1 MSRRRMLRRVA
12 LVCGATLAGLASS
25 VLAHDL
31 FIKLDNYFLRPRA
44 AVQVPVLNGTFS
56 SSENAISRGRIAD
69 LSLVTPAG
77 RTTIDTAAVS
87 ARSDSTFIAVRLG
100 GPGTY
105 VLGLSTRPSEI
116 TLAGKEFTEYLREEG
131 IRDVLDARAGAGASA
146 DSVHERYSK
155 HVKAV
160 FQVGA
165 EHTTGFATPLGY
177 PAELVPLD
185 NPYALE
191 PGDTLRVRTLVDGR
205 AAAGQI
211 VLAGGRTRSGT
222 GLPPRELRS
231 DAAGI
236 VALPLSGSGRWY
248 LKFIRMAP
256 AGGQHGEYES
266 KWATLTFELR

>member
-1 MSRRRMLRRVA
+1 VSRGRLLRRAAVVA
-12 LVCGATLAGLASS
+12 AATVAALASS

-31 FIKLDNYFLRPRA
+31 FIKLDSYFLKPGA
-44 AVQVPVLNGTFS
+44 AVRVPVLNGTFS

-77 RTTIDTAAVS
+77 RTTIDTGAVS
-87 ARSDSTFIAVRLG
+87 ARRDTTFIAVRLG

-131 IRDVLDARAGAGASA
+131 IRDVLGARAEAGSSA
-146 DSVHERYSK
+146 DSAHERYSK

-165 EHTTGFATPLGY
+165 EHTAGFATPLGY

-185 NPYALE
+185 NPYALGR
-191 PGDTLRVRTLVDGR
+191 GDTLRVRSLVDGR

-222 GLPPRELRS
+222 RLPPRELRS
-231 DAAGI
+231 DADGI
-236 VALPLSGSGRWY
+236 VALPLSARGLWY
-248 LKFIRMAP
+248 MKFIRMAP

-266 KWATLTFELR
+266 KWATLTFELK